1 MGTGFQSIRFF
12 PPSARRCSEETFAVH
27 LKQLIFQ
34 VKNKKNC
41 IECRDTAADNFC
53 ADCVCEVR
61 ALAGASPRAGRPG
74 KARTLGWL
82 PRLPDLPETS
92 GLHRQNR
99 YLPDQEERKL
109 DADLDK
115 LLTMGS
121 LLDFIF

>member
-12 PPSARRCSEETFAVH
+12 PPSARRCSEENFAVH

-34 VKNKKNC
+34 VKKKTIF
-41 IECRDTAADNFC
+41 IESRDPAADNFC
-53 ADCVCEVR
+53 AECVCEVR

-74 KARTLGWL
+74 QARTLGWL
-82 PRLPDLPETS
+82 PRLPALPEIA

-109 DADLDK
+109 DADLYK
-115 LLTMGS
+115 LLTMGK
-121 LLDFIF
+121 LLEFIF